1 MEPANNSSVLEDFLR
16 RQGFCHAAGTAT
28 NSDASARPTPPAAPP
43 SRTKRRRV
51 GDGTTAD
58 GSAASAAAGCAA
70 DQSSCCVGT
79 ADVHDDDD
87 DDDLIVVGVST
98 AADRANAARLG
109 AIDLASDRSDS
120 TPHRDTERHRETQRD
135 TCTDKPAAAAAPEG
149 ADAPREVAITE
160 RVLAERIQQLACS
173 KNFADMS
180 INDIRQKVSRM
191 LGQDLTAHRKTIK
204 RLVKTYAGIT

>member
-1 MEPANNSSVLEDFLR
+1 MGPANNSSVLEDFLR

-70 DQSSCCVGT
+70 DQSSCCVRT
-79 ADVHDDDD
+79 ADVHDDDDD

-120 TPHRDTERHRETQRD
+120 TPQHDD
-135 TCTDKPAAAAAPEG
+135 WLPAAAAAPEG
-149 ADAPREVAITE
+149 ADAPHEVAITE

-204 RLVKTYAGIT
+204 RLVKAYAGIT

>member
-1 MEPANNSSVLEDFLR
+1 MEPVNNSSVLEDFLR

-51 GDGTTAD
+51 GDGTTTD

-70 DQSSCCVGT
+70 DHSSCCVGT
-79 ADVHDDDD
+79 ADVHDDD

-120 TPHRDTERHRETQRD
+120 APQHDD
-135 TCTDKPAAAAAPEG
+135 WLPAAAAAPEG
-149 ADAPREVAITE
+149 ADAPHEVAITE

-180 INDIRQKVSRM
+180 INDIRQKASRM
-191 LGQDLTAHRKTIK
+191 LGQDLSAHRKTIK
-204 RLVKTYAGIT
+204 RLVKAYAGIT